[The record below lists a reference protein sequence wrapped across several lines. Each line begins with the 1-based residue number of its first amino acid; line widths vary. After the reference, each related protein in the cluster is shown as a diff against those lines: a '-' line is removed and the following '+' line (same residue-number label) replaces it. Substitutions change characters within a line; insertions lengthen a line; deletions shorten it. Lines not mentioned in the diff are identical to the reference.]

1 MTYTKNNL
9 FILSIIFICNIL
21 YYGPDIFTYNIA
33 LNSITLLISCLFI
46 FMLPI
51 FLFTLFFTKKKIIKD
66 VSIGL
71 FACYIFAFIPLIYYL
86 YYVDFSLQKI
96 INELL
101 IHRGYRI
108 WDRNFASNTFSLY
121 YYLAQAGG
129 IISIYEFTKRIFI
142 IKKDKGLIFLFNILI
157 LFILILFYSLEGSRI
172 SIYIPLIS
180 VILFQ
185 LNISNYEF
193 KFLTIKNIFIILCI
207 LMLSNYISLFFRGM
221 GNASDSLFVG
231 SGTEV
236 RQNILSFENNSKNPI
251 LLIKSDDAL
260 ARFSQIK
267 ILNNIYKSSQ
277 KSAFIRYQNYFS
289 YHFTKI
295 IPRQIWTKKSIN
307 PGFEPH
313 KMLGISGYTIAYG
326 FIGEGFLFVINTC
339 IIISKL
345 FYNIFFNNYFINK
358 VIKYI
363 FIFLVYFIYLF
374 FGIFIL

>member
-1 MTYTKNNL
+1 
-9 FILSIIFICNIL
+9 
-21 YYGPDIFTYNIA
+21 
-33 LNSITLLISCLFI
+33 
-46 FMLPI
+46 
-51 FLFTLFFTKKKIIKD
+51 
-66 VSIGL
+66 
-71 FACYIFAFIPLIYYL
+71 
-86 YYVDFSLQKI
+86 
-96 INELL
+96 
-101 IHRGYRI
+101 
-108 WDRNFASNTFSLY
+108 
-121 YYLAQAGG
+121 
-129 IISIYEFTKRIFI
+129 
-142 IKKDKGLIFLFNILI
+142 
-157 LFILILFYSLEGSRI
+157 
-172 SIYIPLIS
+172 
-180 VILFQ
+180 
-185 LNISNYEF
+185 
-193 KFLTIKNIFIILCI
+193 
-207 LMLSNYISLFFRGM
+207 M